1 MINNLSSLFSN
12 KKSIFNQNQSKIRI
26 DFIIDNQTNKL
37 NFKRYRKTFFI
48 KYDINKKNKIKIIFL
63 KIKLYDIKLGILK
76 IYIIYSYKFYVFE
89 IARLLNAYEKKGLL
103 LIKIRLRKFLIY
115 LNIIYLIFRYICQ
128 QSKQKYY

>member
-1 MINNLSSLFSN
+1 M
-12 KKSIFNQNQSKIRI
+12 
-26 DFIIDNQTNKL
+26 
-37 NFKRYRKTFFI
+37 
-48 KYDINKKNKIKIIFL
+48 IFL

-128 QSKQKYY
+128 